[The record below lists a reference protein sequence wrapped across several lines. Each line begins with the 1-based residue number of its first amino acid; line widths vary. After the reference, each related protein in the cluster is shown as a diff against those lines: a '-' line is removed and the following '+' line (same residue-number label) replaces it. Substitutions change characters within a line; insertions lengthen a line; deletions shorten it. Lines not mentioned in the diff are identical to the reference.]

1 MLRCR
6 MRTTVTIQDDL
17 YLEVRKLAVTRG
29 CTVGSVLEDAIT
41 LLLIR
46 QGEALGAA
54 ADGLPELPTF
64 SGGGVQPGVDLDS
77 NASLNEICDEDVPLH
92 ALR

>member
-1 MLRCR
+1 MLKCR

-29 CTVGSVLEDAIT
+29 CTVGSVLEDAIS
-41 LLLIR
+41 LLLVR
-46 QGEALGAA
+46 QRDALEATPSHF
-54 ADGLPELPTF
+54 PELPSF
-64 SGGGVQPGVDLDS
+64 SGGGLQPGVDLDS
-77 NASLNEICDEDVPLH
+77 NATLSELLDEDVPIH

>member
-1 MLRCR
+1 

-29 CTVGSVLEDAIT
+29 CTLDSVLEDAIT
-41 LLLIR
+41 LLLVR
-46 QGEALGAA
+46 QRDALQATA
-54 ADGLPELPTF
+54 SNIPELPSF
-64 SGGGVQPGVDLDS
+64 FGGGLQPGVDLDS
-77 NASLNEICDEDVPLH
+77 NASLSELLDEGVPLH